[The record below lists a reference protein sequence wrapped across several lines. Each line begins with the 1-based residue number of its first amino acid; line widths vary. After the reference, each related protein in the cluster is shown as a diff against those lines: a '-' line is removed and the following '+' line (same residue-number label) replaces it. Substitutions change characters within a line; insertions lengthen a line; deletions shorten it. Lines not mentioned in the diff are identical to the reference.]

1 MKTIDALIRETVDRY
16 PDREALRHKEAG
28 IWQAISYRR
37 LWQMVETIGAGLRRW
52 ELRPGDRAA
61 IIGGTSHRW
70 IAAYLAILQNGAIA
84 VPVDKELKAG
94 ELRHILSDCGARL
107 IFSEEPYLDMLGEIG
122 EDLPG
127 LEKIVLLTD
136 LSAASPNHHLSQ
148 ALGEL
153 ADAWRGL
160 AEKYR
165 IPDGEIAPLE
175 DLGRRVECLLRE
187 QSATAAPGKK
197 NRNRWASVFTDE
209 DHRRRQFVQEYAIV
223 DLDTFAGE
231 GPAAPPS
238 HRDPA
243 NPAVI
248 LYTSGTTGRAKG
260 AVLSHANIVSNILSA
275 IGYLG
280 IDDRMHTLSFLPINH
295 IFEQVAGILAP
306 LFLGGTVSIAES
318 LKRVGQNLLEEKP
331 THVMGVPAVY
341 RLLLGRISKNIEEK
355 TLSRALFALPLTRPL
370 IRARIHK
377 ALGRDITF
385 ISGGAALDPEI
396 ARGMTRLGI
405 TILQGYGITETS
417 PIVAAEHPGARRIGT
432 VGRPIPDVEV
442 RIDRPNEE
450 GVGEIL
456 VRGPNVMQGYYRRP
470 HDTAEVVVDG
480 WYHTG
485 DLGCLDRDGYLS
497 IRGRMKNLIVTPN
510 GKNVYPEEVEN
521 ELLKSPFIAEVMV
534 YGHKT
539 APAAEEVYA
548 IIHPDQEAL
557 DGYVREKQLPA
568 PRQADVEELMRRE
581 VLAAGR
587 KLADYK
593 RVKRFTLREDEFPKT
608 TTRKIKRYVVE
619 ADIPAGD

>member
-1 MKTIDALIRETVDRY
+1 MKTIDALIREAVDRY
-16 PDREALRHKEAG
+16 PNREAMRSKENG
-28 IWQAISYRR
+28 TWQAISYRR
-37 LWQMVETIGAGLRRW
+37 LWQTVESIGAGLRRW

-70 IAAYLAILQNGAIA
+70 VAAYLAILQSGAIA

-94 ELRHILSDCGARL
+94 ELRHILGDCGARL
-107 IFSEEPYLDMLGEIG
+107 VFAEQPYLDVLSEIG
-122 EDLPG
+122 EDLPN
-127 LEKIVLLTD
+127 LEKIVLLD
-136 LSAASPNHHLSQ
+136 GPSPTGPNQLLNKT
-148 ALGEL
+148 LGEL
-153 ADAWRGL
+153 ADAWRNL
-160 AEKYR
+160 AERHR
-165 IPDGEIAPLE
+165 IPAGDIAPLE
-175 DLGRRVECLLRE
+175 DLGRRLERLLHE
-187 QSATAAPGKK
+187 QSATTAPSK
-197 NRNRWASVFTDE
+197 NNRKRRASVFTDE
-209 DHRRRQFVQEYAIV
+209 DYRRRQFFQKYAIV
-223 DLDTFAGE
+223 DLDKFPGE
-231 GPAAPPS
+231 GPAPPP
-238 HRDPA
+238 HRNPA
-243 NPAVI
+243 DAAVI

-306 LFLGGTVSIAES
+306 LSLGGTVSIAES
-318 LKRVGQNLLEEKP
+318 LKRIGQNIFEEKP

-341 RLLLGRISKNIEEK
+341 RLLLGRISKTIEEK
-355 TLSRALFALPLTRPL
+355 ALSRTLFALPLTRPL
-370 IRARIHK
+370 VTSRIRK
-377 ALGRDITF
+377 ALGKDITF
-385 ISGGAALDPEI
+385 VSGGAALDPEI
-396 ARGMTRLGI
+396 SRGMTRLGI

-417 PIVAAEHPGARRIGT
+417 PIVAVEHPDTRRIGT
-432 VGRPIPDVEV
+432 VGRPIPDVAV

-456 VRGPNVMQGYYRRP
+456 VKGPNVMQGYYRRP

-485 DLGCLDRDGYLS
+485 DLGRLDRNGYLS
-497 IRGRMKNLIVTPN
+497 ICGRMKNLIVTPN

-521 ELLKSPFIAEVMV
+521 ELIKSPFIAEVMV
-534 YGHKT
+534 YGHKV

-548 IIHPDQEAL
+548 IIYPDQEVL
-557 DGYVREKQLPA
+557 DGYVRERQRPA
-568 PRQADVEELMRRE
+568 LRQADVEELIRKE

-619 ADIPAGD
+619 ADIPAGG